1 MMRRSVLCLLAFV
14 VALLLLNG
22 CRKDDPR
29 TSEVQPG
36 TNAPKV
42 QGFYLLNQGAFG
54 TNKASLDYYDAV
66 AGIYTRDVYATNNP
80 EQVKALGDVGNDLQV
95 YGSKL
100 YAVLNGSNKVEVID
114 LATTRSLGKVD
125 IASPRNIRFAGGRG
139 YVTSYVAAGGATGE
153 VVAIDTATFTP
164 QWRVPV
170 GREPE
175 ELAVIDAR
183 LYVANSGGFKKPDYE
198 RTLSEIPIAEQRVAE
213 TIDVGINL
221 ELVRVD
227 AHGQLWVTARGNYAE
242 VASSLYCLA
251 KDPATGKYA
260 VAKDLQLPCT
270 RFDIRGDTLLYYS
283 TAYDAAGKA
292 SSTFGMVNVRTREK
306 LAGQFIADG
315 TETEIRTPYNVV
327 FQPDGGNVYVLD
339 AKDYKS
345 SGEVFAYSHSGRLL
359 WRYKTG
365 DIPACIAF
373 VGK

>member
-1 MMRRSVLCLLAFV
+1 MRQNVLLFLLLAM
-14 VALLLLNG
+14 ALLWLSG
-22 CRKDDPR
+22 CQKDEQR
-29 TSEVQPG
+29 TSEVQPPAA
-36 TNAPKV
+36 TSKV
-42 QGFYLLNQGAFG
+42 RGFYLLNQGAWG

-66 AGIYTRDVYATNNP
+66 AGIYIRDVYATNNP

-198 RTLSEIPIAEQRVAE
+198 RTLSVIPIAEQRVAA

-221 ELVRVD
+221 ELVRGD

-242 VASSLYCLA
+242 VSSSLYCLT
-251 KDPATGKYA
+251 KNPSTGQYE
-260 VAKDLQLPCT
+260 VAKDMRLPCT
-270 RFDIRGDTLLYYS
+270 RFDIRGDSLVYYS
-283 TAYDAAGKA
+283 TVYDAAGN
-292 SSTFGMVNVRTREK
+292 SSSRFGVINVRTREA
-306 LAGQFIADG
+306 LSGQWITDG
-315 TETEIRTPYNVV
+315 TETEIRTPYNVF
-327 FQPDGGNVYVLD
+327 FQPQGGNIYVLD
-339 AKDYKS
+339 AKDFKS
-345 SGEVFAYSHSGRLL
+345 SGEVFAYSYDGRRL
-359 WRYKTG
+359 WHYTTG